1 MKRGKSKPRN
11 RVLVAATLI
20 AGLTLMP
27 AVSLAATNTGTGD
40 ISGVALTDGVF
51 DLSSATLALVKNA
64 FLLSSG
70 AQLTSGD
77 SVPAGTQVHFM
88 IYLLNDTV
96 ADATDV
102 SIDDVLDTGT
112 FAYTVSSMVAKEIG
126 SASTGVCPASVCDEA
141 AIYAD
146 VIATGTP
153 LGDGDSVAL
162 PVEAP
167 ADSGSWD
174 GTDTLDWGDGS
185 NGNNAQL
192 DVSTDAVWAVVFT
205 VTMQ

>member
-1 MKRGKSKPRN
+1 MRRVRWKTKNGI
-11 RVLVAATLI
+11 VLVAMLTAS
-20 AGLTLMP
+20 LTLMP

-40 ISGVALTDGVF
+40 IGGVAMTNGSF
-51 DLSSATLALVKNA
+51 DLSSATLALAKTA
-64 FLLSSG
+64 FLASG
-70 AQLTSGD
+70 GSQLTTGD
-77 SVPAGTQVHFM
+77 TLPPGTQVHFM
-88 IYLLNDTV
+88 IYMLNDT
-96 ADATDV
+96 AAGATDV
-102 SIDDVLDTGT
+102 SIQDVLDTGT
-112 FAYTVSSMVAKEIG
+112 FAYTAASMLAKEIG
-126 SASTGVCPASVCDEA
+126 SATSTVCPLSVCDEA

-153 LGDGDSVAL
+153 LGDGDSVAA

-167 ADSGSWD
+167 ADSGSYD